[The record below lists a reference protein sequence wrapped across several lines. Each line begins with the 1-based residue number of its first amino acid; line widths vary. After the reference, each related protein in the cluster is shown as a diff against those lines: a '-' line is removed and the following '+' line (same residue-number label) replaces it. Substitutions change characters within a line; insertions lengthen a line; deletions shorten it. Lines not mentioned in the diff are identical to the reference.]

1 MLKMKLSDFDYY
13 LPKELIAQEPL
24 NERDSSRLM
33 VVSRGDGS
41 IRHKTFRDILEYLNP
56 GDILALNDTKV
67 IPARLLG
74 VKKGTLGRV
83 DVLLSNRISSKR
95 FQALIKPRLKIGQE
109 VLFNNGFGK
118 RKPNQGLLASG
129 TVSAVLSEKG
139 ILEFNQDISLE
150 VLEKIGVMPLPPYI
164 KRQPQALDNISYQ
177 TVYARN
183 AGAIASPTAGRHFTP
198 ELLKEIEAKSVDMRY
213 VTLHVGTGTF
223 KPVKSEDIENHQ
235 MDQEEFNIPK
245 ETLSAIIKAK
255 KEGRRIFAVGTTT
268 TRALETVGKMSDD
281 GRGTTPREQVDEG
294 RKYTGLFIHPGYEFK
309 VVDCL
314 LTNFHLPKTTLLM
327 LACAFAGRDLIMKA
341 YNAAIKEKYR
351 FYSYGDAMLGI

>member
-1 MLKMKLSDFDYY
+1 MKLSDFDYY

-24 NERDSSRLM
+24 EERDSSRLM

-41 IRHKTFRDILEYLNP
+41 IRHKSFRDILGYLNP

-150 VLEKIGVMPLPPYI
+150 VMEKIGVMPLPPYI

-198 ELLKEIEAKSVDMRY
+198 ELLKEIEAKSVGIRY
-213 VTLHVGTGTF
+213 VTLHVGIGTF

-235 MDQEEFNIPK
+235 MDQEKFNIPK

-255 KEGRRIFAVGTTT
+255 KKGGRIFAVGTTA
-268 TRALETVGKMSDD
+268 TRALETIANSVYGLQSLVSGPEGK
-281 GRGTTPREQVDEG
+281 TN
-294 RKYTGLFIHPGYEFK
+294 LFIYPGYEFK
-309 VVDCL
+309 IVDCL
-314 LTNFHLPKTTLLM
+314 LTNFHLPKTTLFM

-351 FYSYGDAMLGI
+351 FYSYGDAMLII

>member
-1 MLKMKLSDFDYY
+1 MKLSDFDYY

-24 NERDSSRLM
+24 EARDSSRLM

-41 IRHKTFRDILEYLNP
+41 IRHKTFRDILKYLNP
-56 GDILALNDTKV
+56 WDILALNDTKV

-150 VLEKIGVMPLPPYI
+150 VMEKIGVMPLPPYI

-198 ELLKEIEAKSVDMRY
+198 ELLKEIEAKSVGIRY
-213 VTLHVGTGTF
+213 VTLHVGIGTF

-235 MDQEEFNIPK
+235 MDQEKFNIPK

-255 KEGRRIFAVGTTT
+255 KKGGRIFAVGTTA
-268 TRALETVGKMSDD
+268 TRALETIANSVYGLQSLVSGPEGK
-281 GRGTTPREQVDEG
+281 TN
-294 RKYTGLFIHPGYEFK
+294 LFIYPGYEFK
-309 VVDCL
+309 IVDCL
-314 LTNFHLPKTTLLM
+314 LTNFHLPKTTLFM

-351 FYSYGDAMLGI
+351 FYSYGDAMLII

>member
-1 MLKMKLSDFDYY
+1 MKLSDFDYY

-24 NERDSSRLM
+24 EARDSSRLM

-41 IRHKTFRDILEYLNP
+41 IRHKTFRDILKYLNP
-56 GDILALNDTKV
+56 WDILALNDTKV

-118 RKPNQGLLASG
+118 RKLNQGLLASG

-150 VLEKIGVMPLPPYI
+150 VMEKIGVMPLPPYI
-164 KRQPQALDNISYQ
+164 KRQPRVSDNISYQ

-198 ELLKEIEAKSVDMRY
+198 ELLKEIEAKSVGIRY
-213 VTLHVGTGTF
+213 VTLHVGIGTF

-235 MDQEEFNIPK
+235 MDQEKFNIPK

-255 KEGRRIFAVGTTT
+255 KKGGRIFAVGTTA
-268 TRALETVGKMSDD
+268 TRALETIANSVYGLQSLVSGPEGK
-281 GRGTTPREQVDEG
+281 TN
-294 RKYTGLFIHPGYEFK
+294 LFIYPGYEFK
-309 VVDCL
+309 IVDCL
-314 LTNFHLPKTTLLM
+314 LTNFHLPKTTLFM

-351 FYSYGDAMLGI
+351 FYSYGDAMLII